1 MRVDP
6 TMPAEIMLRGS
17 GVPLIEAE
25 MLLAGGKAEGLPGG
39 GQHHCA
45 LAPAQRTI
53 ASAGT
58 VCVFRNLK
66 THPATMAPAF
76 LDGHSSDI
84 HAVHFQ
90 MGRHSLSQD
99 KKTLTD
105 NFMTINPKTGL
116 CRQLFY

>member
-1 MRVDP
+1 
-6 TMPAEIMLRGS
+6 
-17 GVPLIEAE
+17 

-39 GQHHCA
+39 GQHHCP
-45 LAPAQRTI
+45 LAPAQRTS

-66 THPATMAPAF
+66 RHPATMATTF
-76 LDGHSSDI
+76 LDSHSSDI
-84 HAVHFQ
+84 RVVHVQ
-90 MGRHSLSQD
+90 MGRHPLSYD

-105 NFMTINPKTGL
+105 NIMTINPKTGL